1 MRSHNEEIILMT
13 PPLSDVTERISLEDL
28 AMLSILMDEILRIV
42 DCRTYD
48 FNITS
53 DTQLRKGR
61 HIV

>member
-1 MRSHNEEIILMT
+1 MT
-13 PPLSDVTERISLEDL
+13 YRLSDKREVISLEDL
-28 AMLSILMDEILRIV
+28 ALAQRALDLIWKLPGG
-42 DCRTYD
+42 RTYD